1 MKLNLRE
8 REILTR
14 AAAGQ
19 TSKLIAAE
27 LGIAKITVDIHVG
40 TILTKLGALNRNQ
53 AIAKAVAHNLIQ
65 LPDDDDAELKS
76 AKIQATRRAQ
86 QTRSADR
93 LSRDGRH

>member
-1 MKLNLRE
+1 MRKFLYEEELLFPRPPMKLNLRE

-40 TILTKLGALNRNQ
+40 TILTKLGVRSRGA
-53 AIAKAVAHNLIQ
+53 AVAKARRTAL
-65 LPDDDDAELKS
+65 LDPREAG
-76 AKIQATRRAQ
+76 AK
-86 QTRSADR
+86 
-93 LSRDGRH
+93 